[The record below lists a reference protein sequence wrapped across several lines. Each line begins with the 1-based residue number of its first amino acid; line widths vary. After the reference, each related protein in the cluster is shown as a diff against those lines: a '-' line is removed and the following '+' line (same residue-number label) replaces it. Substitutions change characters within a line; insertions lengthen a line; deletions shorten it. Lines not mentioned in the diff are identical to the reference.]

1 MLPASIIGGA
11 MPTPELSPLTP
22 IQSQGVTEGKLV
34 KKVLPRYPEM
44 ARRAGVA
51 GDVVISATITM
62 EGTLRNLRVMSGSPL
77 LREEAVSAAR
87 QWRYSPYKLGG
98 KPVET
103 ETRITVSFH
112 R

>member
-1 MLPASIIGGA
+1 MAGTT
-11 MPTPELSPLTP
+11 PTPELGP

-51 GDVVISATITM
+51 GDVVINATIAM
-62 EGTLRNLRVMSGSPL
+62 DGTLRNLRVMSGSPL
-77 LREEAVSAAR
+77 LREEAVNAAR

-112 R
+112 H